1 MVKVLWLT
9 SNPSLAP
16 QPYFILTRYSFSS
29 IDSGIKMRP
38 NAEELAAMSPEFNQ
52 RWSSYFA
59 NAPDKPAMVYLTLA
73 A

>member
-9 SNPSLAP
+9 SNASLC
-16 QPYFILTRYSFSS
+16 YGFLFFLIRYSFSG

-38 NAEELAAMSPEFNQ
+38 SAEELAAMSPEFDQ

-59 NAPDKPAMVYLTLA
+59 NAPDKPVMVYLPIA